1 MADQSLI
8 QGAGLAAVSDS
19 SVGGGIARSKAVSNI
34 GQGLVQKGL
43 DMANEYKAAKQK
55 EKEENE
61 ALGKAYDLNAQKVL
75 DNSDLPYEEWSA
87 LYDQLQ
93 SKREDY
99 ISGDKKQK
107 AEAIRDMNMKA
118 KDYSDYKSFRT
129 DLSAAQ
135 KDKTAGISASWQG
148 KDREAIMSVLENTPN
163 LVQKPCVD
171 EDGNPVDDCPDK
183 GKMGVLVGE
192 EWMDMTTLNS
202 KLKENMID
210 VGSRDLLNVYST
222 QAKVDS
228 KNIQYGQNGDFNY
241 DSAYEEIHQNVVGK
255 SQNLKSLVHDE
266 MIGGRSFYSDL
277 MGRLQEQK
285 YEDLGID
292 QETIDSIEGIDPSD
306 GIDAEEASLIANT
319 LINDNTYSDQ
329 LKVEIAEYFTGHV
342 QNNWNDASGSRVVPD
357 ETHEIIVNKSG
368 KKVFSKK
375 K

>member
-1 MADQSLI
+1 
-8 QGAGLAAVSDS
+8 
-19 SVGGGIARSKAVSNI
+19 
-34 GQGLVQKGL
+34 L
-43 DMANEYKAAKQK
+43 DLANEYKAAKQK

-87 LYDQLQ
+87 LYDELQL
-93 SKREDY
+93 KREDY

-107 AEAIRDMNMKA
+107 AESIRDLNMKA
-118 KDYSDYKSFRT
+118 KDYSDYKSFRM

-135 KDKTAGISASWQG
+135 KDKTSGISSSWQG
-148 KDREAIMSVLENTPN
+148 EEREAIMAVLENTPN

-171 EDGNPVDDCPDK
+171 GDGNPIDDCPDK
-183 GKMGVLVGE
+183 GKMGVMVGD

-241 DSAYEEIHQNVVGK
+241 DSAYEEIYSNVVGK
-255 SQNLKSLVHDE
+255 SQNIKSLVHDE

-285 YEDLGID
+285 YEDLGIN
-292 QETIDSIEGIDPSD
+292 QETIDNIEGIDPSD

-319 LINDNTYSDQ
+319 LINDNAYSDQ
-329 LKVEIAEYFTGHV
+329 LKIEIAEYFTGHV
-342 QNNWNDASGSRVVPD
+342 QNNWNDAANSRVVPD
-357 ETHEIIVNKSG
+357 ETHEITINKSG
-368 KKVFSKK
+368 KRVFSKK
-375 K
+375 T